1 MMLAMLARN
10 WWALALRGVF
20 AIIFGLLALIW
31 PGLTLLV
38 LIALFGAYALVDGI
52 FAVIAGIASYGRNER
67 WWAVLLEG
75 VAGIIL
81 GVLTFF
87 WPGTTA
93 LVLVYFIAAWAL
105 ITGIFEIVAAIRL
118 RKEIEGEW
126 VMILSGIVSI
136 IFGLFLVVAPGAGAL
151 GLTWVIGAYAIVF
164 GILLIALAFRL
175 RKLPRNDQ
183 PIDASRASR
192 V

>member
-1 MMLAMLARN
+1 MLAMLARN
-10 WWALALRGVF
+10 WWVLALRGVF
-20 AIIFGLLALIW
+20 AIIFGILALIW
-31 PGLTLLV
+31 PDLTLFV
-38 LIALFGAYALVDGI
+38 LITLFGAYALVDGI
-52 FAVIAGIASYGRNER
+52 FAVIAGIRSYGRNER

-81 GVLTFF
+81 GVLTFL

-126 VMILSGIVSI
+126 MLVLSGIVSI
-136 IFGLFLVVAPGAGAL
+136 LFGLFLVVAPGAGAL
-151 GLTWVIGAYAIVF
+151 GLTWVIGAYAVVF
-164 GILLIALAFRL
+164 GILLIILAFRL
-175 RKLPRNDQ
+175 RNLPRDDQ
-183 PIDASRASR
+183 ALDASRASR

>member
-1 MMLAMLARN
+1 MLVRN
-10 WWALALRGVF
+10 WWVLALRGVF
-20 AIIFGLLALIW
+20 AIIFGVLALIW
-31 PGLTLLV
+31 PGLTLFV
-38 LIALFGAYALVDGI
+38 LIAMFGAYALVDGI

-81 GVLTFF
+81 GLLTFF
-87 WPGTTA
+87 YPGITA

-105 ITGIFEIVAAIRL
+105 LTGIFEIVAAIRL

-126 VMILSGIVSI
+126 VLALSGIISI
-136 IFGLFLVVAPGAGAL
+136 IFGVFLVVAPGAGAL
-151 GLTWVIGAYAIVF
+151 GLTWLIGAYAIGF
-164 GILLIALAFRL
+164 GILLIVLAFRL
-175 RKLPRNDQ
+175 RKLPRNEQ
-183 PIDASRASR
+183 SINASSASR